1 MGTKCVSR
9 HQAQINLRDKTCG
22 TMKEERR
29 WMRLNTAPNDSRKNT
44 KYYRFYSERIHHI
57 TAYILKEYRILRS
70 VIRVNTGNY
79 TV

>member
-1 MGTKCVSR
+1 
-9 HQAQINLRDKTCG
+9 
-22 TMKEERR
+22 
-29 WMRLNTAPNDSRKNT
+29 MRLNTAPNDSRKNT